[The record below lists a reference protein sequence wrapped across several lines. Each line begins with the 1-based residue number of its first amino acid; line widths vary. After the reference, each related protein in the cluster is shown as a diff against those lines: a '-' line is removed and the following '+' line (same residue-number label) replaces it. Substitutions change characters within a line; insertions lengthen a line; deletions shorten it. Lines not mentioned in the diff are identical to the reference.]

1 MIDASAAAS
10 LAAGPG
16 QTAPGDFWI
25 GWRRQIDAL
34 ASAGFRVIVPDQRG
48 YNTSDKPKAIRE
60 YTLPKLVGVS
70 LPSPTRSASEGFTSS
85 VMTGAVSSSGRQA
98 QSCRTAWKGSS
109 S

>member
-1 MIDASAAAS
+1 MLIRTPRQLREILTLIDASAAAS

-60 YTLPKLVGVS
+60 HAPEARRRCRCHRRRARHRKVS
-70 LPSPTRSASEGFTSS
+70 PPRS
-85 VMTGAVSSSGRQA
+85 
-98 QSCRTAWKGSS
+98 
-109 S
+109 